1 MVSPIPRSFGDFLR
15 RIAFDYVR
23 YGYYRYAVREIPEG
37 KDLLAIDE
45 KLRRTYSITSCRTTR
60 TRRRRQ
66 GQAIAQYLR
75 WHHTFVLLVTE
86 GHHETFEK
94 LRSYDIRDT
103 PLHLGAYS
111 VGLRG
116 KTVHI
121 QVTRRVW
128 RRVKRLIRRKELR
141 PHEEV
146 ERRIQTLPFYNFPG
160 VVAQKRKLLCQVNR
174 RRKRAGLP
182 RVTLLTPSKEQYV
195 TARNQCSS
203 PQIRLPAS
211 ERPSILRRSKE

>member
-1 MVSPIPRSFGDFLR
+1 MVSPTPRSFGDFLR

-23 YGYYRYAVREIPEG
+23 YGYYRYAVRTIPSG

-45 KLRRTYSITSCRTTR
+45 KLRKTYDITACRMTR

-75 WHHTFVLLVTE
+75 WDHTFVLLATE

-94 LRSYDIRDT
+94 LRSHDIRHT

-111 VGLRG
+111 IGLRRG
-116 KTVHI
+116 TTVTVHI
-121 QVTRRVW
+121 QVARRVW
-128 RRVKRLIRRKELR
+128 RQVKRLIRRRELR

-146 ERRIQTLPFYNFPG
+146 ARLIHTLPFFNFPG
-160 VVAQKRKLLCQVNR
+160 VVAQKQKLLREVNR

-182 RVTLLTPSKEQYV
+182 RITLPLSSKEQHV
-195 TARNQCSS
+195 TARNNYPISVARFVA
-203 PQIRLPAS
+203 P
-211 ERPSILRRSKE
+211 